1 MRMLI
6 LRVGL
11 CACVRACVLEVLARL
26 RIDGCDSARCAGR
39 NCGK

>member
-6 LRVGL
+6 LRVGFVRV
-11 CACVRACVLEVLARL
+11 CVRVLEVLARS